1 MITLLSRILIKDYK
15 DYKNPEVR
23 RKYGM
28 MTSIVGICLNILL
41 FAGKYF
47 AGMISGSIAIMA
59 DAFNNLSD
67 AGSSFMT
74 LVGFKFSGM
83 KPDKEHP
90 FGHGRF
96 EYVAGLAVSMAIILM
111 GFELFKTS
119 INKVMNP
126 TEVNMDGLAMGIL
139 VVSICVKIYMAVYN
153 LTTSKKI
160 ESAAMKATGM
170 DSLSDSVS
178 TTVVLVSAIVSKVF
192 QWNIDGYCGIMVALF
207 ILYAGF
213 NAAKE
218 TISPLLGT
226 APSKELVEEI
236 QSIVMAHE
244 EIVGIHDLIVHDYGP
259 GRMIISLHGEVSGDE
274 DVFVLHDV
282 IDCIERELG
291 DKLNC
296 EAVIHM
302 DPIAV
307 NDELVNATKAEVETI
322 VKGLDE
328 GLSIHDF
335 RMVTGT
341 THTNLIFDILV
352 PYGLK
357 MEDAEIKKSVEERIL
372 AHWGNYYAVIKVDKS
387 YV

>member
-1 MITLLSRILIKDYK
+1 MITLLSKFLIKNYK
-15 DYKNPEVR
+15 EYKNPEVR
-23 RKYGM
+23 RQYGM
-28 MTSIVGICLNILL
+28 LTSIVGICLNILL

-47 AGMISGSIAIMA
+47 AGKISGSIAIMA

-74 LVGFKFSGM
+74 LVGFKFAGM

-96 EYVAGLAVSMAIILM
+96 EYVAGLLVSLAIILM

-119 INKVMNP
+119 IQKVMNP
-126 TEVNMDGLAMGIL
+126 AMIEVDTLAIGIL
-139 VVSICVKIYMAVYN
+139 VASICVKVYMAVYN

-160 ESAAMKATGM
+160 DSAAMKATGM
-170 DSLSDSVS
+170 DSLSDSIATS
-178 TTVVLVSAIVSKVF
+178 MVLVSAVLAKLF

-207 ILYAGF
+207 ILYAGY

-226 APSKELVEEI
+226 APSQELVDEI
-236 QSIVMAHE
+236 VELVMSHE

-282 IDCIERELG
+282 IDCIERELA

-302 DPIAV
+302 DPIV
-307 NDELVNATKAEVETI
+307 MNDELVNETKAQVEKI
-322 VKGLDE
+322 VKEIDE
-328 GLSIHDF
+328 ELSIHDF
-335 RMVTGT
+335 RMVIGK
-341 THTNLIFDILV
+341 THTNVIFDILV

-357 MEDAEIKKSVEERIL
+357 MEDSEIKQYVGEKIL
-372 AHWGNYYAVIKVDKS
+372 SHWGNYYAVIKVDKS

>member
-1 MITLLSRILIKDYK
+1 MITLLSRLLIKDYK

-23 RKYGM
+23 RRYGM
-28 MTSIVGICLNILL
+28 LTSIVGICLNIFL

-47 AGMISGSIAIMA
+47 AGRISGSIAIMA
-59 DAFNNLSD
+59 DAVNNLSD

-96 EYVAGLAVSMAIILM
+96 EYLSGLFVSMAIILM
-111 GFELFKTS
+111 GFELFKSS
-119 INKVMNP
+119 IQKVMNP
-126 TEVNMDGLAMGIL
+126 TQVNMDTLAMAIL
-139 VVSICVKIYMAVYN
+139 VVSIGVKIYMAVYN

-170 DSLSDSVS
+170 DSLSDSIS
-178 TTVVLVSAIVSKVF
+178 TTVVLLSAIVSRVF
-192 QWNIDGYCGIMVALF
+192 QWNVDGYCGIMVALF
-207 ILYAGF
+207 ILYAGV

-236 QSIVMAHE
+236 TKIVMAHE

-259 GRMIISLHGEVSGDE
+259 GRMIISLHGEVSGE
-274 DVFVLHDV
+274 ENVFVLHDV
-282 IDCIERELG
+282 IDCIERELA

-307 NDELVNATKAEVETI
+307 NDELVNTTRAEVERI
-322 VKGLDE
+322 VKELGE
-328 GLSIHDF
+328 GFSIHDF

-341 THTNLIFDILV
+341 THTNVIFDILV
-352 PYGLK
+352 PYGTA
-357 MEDAEIKKSVEERIL
+357 MEDAEIQKFVEQRIL

>member
-1 MITLLSRILIKDYK
+1 MITLLSRLLIKEYK
-15 DYKNPEVR
+15 DYGNPDVR

-28 MTSIVGICLNILL
+28 LTSVVGIGLNILL
-41 FAGKYF
+41 FIGKYF
-47 AGMISGSIAIMA
+47 AGFISGSIAVTA
-59 DAFNNLSD
+59 DAVNNLSD

-74 LVGFKFSGM
+74 LVGFKFAGM

-96 EYVAGLAVSMAIILM
+96 EYLSGLAVSMAIILM
-111 GFELFKTS
+111 GFELLKS
-119 INKVMNP
+119 SVSKVMNP
-126 TEVNMDGLAMGIL
+126 TEVNMDALATGIL

-153 LTTSKKI
+153 LNTAKKI
-160 ESAAMKATGM
+160 DSAAMKATGM
-170 DSLSDSVS
+170 DSLSDTIS
-178 TTVVLVSAIVSKVF
+178 TTVVLFSSVVSKVF
-192 QWNIDGYCGIMVALF
+192 HWNIDGYCGILVAIL
-207 ILYAGF
+207 ILYAGV

-226 APSKELVEEI
+226 APSKELVNEI
-236 QSIVMAHE
+236 KEIVMSHE

-282 IDCIERELG
+282 IDCIERELA
-291 DKLNC
+291 DKLHC

-307 NDELVNATKAEVETI
+307 NDELVNTTKRQVEKI
-322 VKGLDE
+322 VAGLDE
-328 GLSIHDF
+328 RLSIHDF

-341 THTNLIFDILV
+341 THTNVIFDILV
-352 PYGLK
+352 PYDL
-357 MEDAEIKKSVEERIL
+357 EISDEQIKKTVEGRIL
-372 AHWGNYYAVIKVDKS
+372 EHWGNYFAVIKIDKS

>member
-1 MITLLSRILIKDYK
+1 MITVLSRILIKDYK
-15 DYKNPEVR
+15 NYTDPDVR
-23 RKYGM
+23 RNYGM
-28 MTSIVGICLNILL
+28 LTSIVGIGLNILL
-41 FAGKYF
+41 FIGKYF
-47 AGMISGSIAIMA
+47 AGVISGSIAVTA
-59 DAFNNLSD
+59 DAVNNLSD

-74 LVGFKFSGM
+74 LVGFKFAGM

-96 EYVAGLAVSMAIILM
+96 EYLSGLAVSMAIILM
-111 GFELFKTS
+111 GFELLKS
-119 INKVMNP
+119 SVSKVMNP
-126 TEVNMDGLAMGIL
+126 AEVNMDNLAMGIL

-153 LTTSKKI
+153 LSTAKKI
-160 ESAAMKATGM
+160 DSAAMKATGM
-170 DSLSDSVS
+170 DSLSDTVS
-178 TTVVLVSAIVSKVF
+178 TTVVLLSSVISRIF
-192 QWNIDGYCGIMVALF
+192 HWNVDGYCGILVALL
-207 ILYAGF
+207 ILYAGV

-226 APSKELVEEI
+226 APSKELVNEI
-236 QSIVMAHE
+236 KEIVMAHE

-282 IDCIERELG
+282 IDCIERELA
-291 DKLNC
+291 DKLHC

-307 NDELVNATKAEVETI
+307 NDELVNDTKAQVEKIVLEV
-322 VKGLDE
+322 DE
-328 GLSIHDF
+328 RLTIHDF

-352 PYGLK
+352 PYGLN
-357 MEDAEIKKSVEERIL
+357 MTDEQIKSTVEEKIL
-372 AHWGNYYAVIKVDKS
+372 THWGNYFAVIKVDKS

>member
-1 MITLLSRILIKDYK
+1 MITLLSRLWIKDYK
-15 DYKNPEVR
+15 EYKNPEVR
-23 RKYGM
+23 RRYGM
-28 MTSIVGICLNILL
+28 LTSIVGICLNILL

-47 AGMISGSIAIMA
+47 AGSISGSIAIMA

-74 LVGFKFSGM
+74 LVGFKFAGM

-96 EYVAGLAVSMAIILM
+96 EYIAGLAVSMAIILM

-119 INKVMNP
+119 IDKVINP
-126 TEVNMDGLAMGIL
+126 TEVNMDVLAMGIL

-153 LTTSKKI
+153 LRTSKKI

-178 TTVVLVSAIVSKVF
+178 TSVVLLSAIVSNVF

-207 ILYAGF
+207 ILYAGC

-236 QSIVMAHE
+236 KSIVMAHE

-259 GRMIISLHGEVSGDE
+259 GRKIISLHGEVSGDE

-282 IDCIERELG
+282 IDCVERELG

-307 NDELVNATKAEVETI
+307 NDELVNATKEQVVQI
-322 VKGLDE
+322 VRTVDE
-328 GLSIHDF
+328 GLTIHDF

-352 PYGLK
+352 PYGLE
-357 MEDAEIKKSVEERIL
+357 MEDEEIRKCVAEKIL